1 MAAGHVTGDYITSSS
16 PEGPLMDP
24 FTPVI
29 RIEPGSWDARPL
41 ILSALGHGCVFFI
54 CTLAVVFF
62 CLLLRSGAI
71 RLG

>member
-1 MAAGHVTGDYITSSS
+1 MAAGHVIGDCMASSS
-16 PEGPLMDP
+16 PEGPLIDP

-29 RIEPGSWDARPL
+29 RIEPDLWDARL
-41 ILSALGHGCVFFI
+41 LASSALGHGCVFFI
-54 CTLAVVFF
+54 CTFAVVFF